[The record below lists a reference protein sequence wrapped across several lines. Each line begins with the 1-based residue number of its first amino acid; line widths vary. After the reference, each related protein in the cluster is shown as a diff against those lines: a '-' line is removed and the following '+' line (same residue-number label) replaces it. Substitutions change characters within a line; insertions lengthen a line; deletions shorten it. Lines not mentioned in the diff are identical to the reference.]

1 MRDNWYKKWFNTA
14 DYLELYDHRNSTDA
28 KKIVTLINRTIK
40 LPKGSKL
47 LDLACGNGRHS
58 VFFAEKGY
66 DVLGIDLS
74 PYLIGEAKKKLR
86 SEYRR
91 FKKNLKFDIGDMRD
105 LSRKNEFDIVV
116 NLFSSF
122 GYFEEESQNRS
133 VIKRISRSLKKDG
146 YFFFD
151 FLNSEYLRRNLTAF
165 DAQKRNRNI
174 IIQVREITGKFVKKN
189 ILIIRNKPGS
199 QYPELRRFHEM
210 VRLYTLGELRSI
222 FRSNRLKVVKLFGDY
237 SGKPFRKNSSRRLII
252 LAQKI

>member
-1 MRDNWYKKWFNTA
+1 MIDNWYKKWFNTA

-28 KKIVTLINRTIK
+28 KKIVSLINRTIK

-74 PYLIGEAKKKLR
+74 PYLISEAKKKLR
-86 SEYRR
+86 SEYLR
-91 FKKNLKFDIGDMRD
+91 FKKNLKFDIGDMRN
-105 LSRKNEFDIVV
+105 LSRKNEFDLVV

-133 VIKRISRSLKKDG
+133 VINSISRSLKKDG

-151 FLNSEYLRRNLTAF
+151 FLNSEYLRRNLAVF

-174 IIQVREITGKFVKKN
+174 IIQVREITGKFVKKD

-199 QYPELRRFHEM
+199 KYPELRRFHEK
-210 VRLYTLGELRSI
+210 VRLYTLAELRQI
-222 FRSNRLKVVKLFGDY
+222 FRSNRLKIVKLFGDY
-237 SGKPFRKNSSRRLII
+237 SGKPFRKNSSGRLII